1 MKNKKNNGRKI
12 ERDIENPVDDIFI
25 CIGEKIN
32 PFLFKIGVTPNMI
45 TTLSFISGLY
55 SVFLFYK
62 NNYILSALFFILGYF
77 FDCLDGNL
85 ARQFNMI
92 SKFGDLYDH
101 ITDIFVSVALLIVLI
116 MKNIPIKLKLL
127 LLTIII
133 FFLFLGC
140 IHLGCQEK
148 YYEVINKEASSN
160 GVLSKFRNMCK
171 DKTYIK
177 ITKYFGLGTY
187 TIIIV
192 LMILFMKPLTK
203 LFQ

>member
-1 MKNKKNNGRKI
+1 MKNNGRKI

-32 PFLFKIGVTPNMI
+32 PFLFRIGVTPNMI
-45 TTLSFISGLY
+45 TTVSFISGLF

-62 NNYILSALFFILGYF
+62 NNYILSAFFFILGYF

-116 MKNIPIKLKLL
+116 MKDIPIKLKLL

-160 GVLSKFRNMCK
+160 GVLSKFHSMCK

>member
-45 TTLSFISGLY
+45 TTLSFISGLF

-62 NNYILSALFFILGYF
+62 NNYILSAFFFILGYF

-116 MKNIPIKLKLL
+116 MKDIPIKLKLL

-160 GVLSKFRNMCK
+160 GVLSKFRSMCK